1 MSAFTASAVAAPC
14 AAKLLAS
21 RRSVAARTPAMA
33 VKRVANKA
41 NKRAPL
47 SVAAKAG
54 PSGEVKK
61 VRDRA
66 IRNSFARPD
75 ARGDGAERP
84 HPGSA
89 PPPRNESTLKPCSPR
104 FVVPSV
110 PSPSRETAAASSSP
124 DLTRPFRPA
133 LHPETGRARVLRR
146 PRHLHHPQVAPGY
159 LRLRG
164 DHLHRRPRPGRGA
177 RARARQG

>member
-33 VKRVANKA
+33 VTKRVTKS
-41 NKRAPL
+41 RQPL
-47 SVAAKAG
+47 SVSAKAG

-66 IRNSFARPD
+66 IRNWFARPD
-75 ARGDGAERP
+75 APGDGAERP
-84 HPGSA
+84 HPDSSPPAPAEPSNPAALVSWFQPSIAA
-89 PPPRNESTLKPCSPR
+89 PPK
-104 FVVPSV
+104 
-110 PSPSRETAAASSSP
+110 TAAASSSP
-124 DLTRPFRPA
+124 DLTRPFR
-133 LHPETGRARVLRR
+133 LSIVPETGRARVLRR
-146 PRHLHHPQVAPGY
+146 PRHLHHPQVAPGH

>member
-33 VKRVANKA
+33 VKRVANTSGA
-41 NKRAPL
+41 RAPL
-47 SVAAKAG
+47 SVSAKAG

-66 IRNSFARPD
+66 TRNSLARRD
-75 ARGDGAERP
+75 APGDGAERP

-89 PPPRNESTLKPCSPR
+89 PSARNE
-104 FVVPSV
+104 PSNPV
-110 PSPSRETAAASSSP
+110 
-124 DLTRPFRPA
+124 A
-133 LHPETGRARVLRR
+133 LVSW
-146 PRHLHHPQVAPGY
+146 V
-159 LRLRG
+159 
-164 DHLHRRPRPGRGA
+164 HRRPTKPPPLRR
-177 RARARQG
+177 RRT